1 MVQESET
8 IDLGTASVETKGPIG
23 QGDDV
28 VLAQKNPGLS
38 DD

>member
-1 MVQESET
+1 MVQESDT

-23 QGDDV
+23 TGGDF
-28 VLAQKNPGLS
+28 VLAQNQPGLS